1 MNISRLMCLW
11 ETMIFKDQ
19 RALTKKKFFE
29 EWRG

>member
-1 MNISRLMCLW
+1 MYLW

-29 EWRG
+29 EWAGVIVS